1 MNQTYDEFVGR
12 VRILDFKID
21 QALDKA
27 ERLRSLCDRVTAIW
41 MDDIRVQ
48 MSNGKKREERLT
60 ELIDS
65 KRDLE
70 KLLEK
75 REQAAE
81 EITDFFDSVLKP
93 EDAAV
98 LVMKYINGRTIKD
111 VAELMFYTYS
121 GAACRI
127 SRAEVKARA
136 KYEERN
142 QDNG

>member
-1 MNQTYDEFVGR
+1 MTYNEFVGR
-12 VRILDFKID
+12 IEILDFKID

-27 ERLRSLCDRVTAIW
+27 ERLRSLCDRVTTIW
-41 MDDIRVQ
+41 TTDVRVQ
-48 MSNGKKREERLT
+48 QSNGTKREERLT
-60 ELIDS
+60 KLIDS
-65 KRDLE
+65 KRELE
-70 KLLEK
+70 ELLEK
-75 REQAAE
+75 REKAE
-81 EITDFFDSVLKP
+81 KEITAFFDSALKP

-98 LVMKYINGRTIKD
+98 LTMKYINKRTIKD

-127 SRAEVKARA
+127 SRADARARA